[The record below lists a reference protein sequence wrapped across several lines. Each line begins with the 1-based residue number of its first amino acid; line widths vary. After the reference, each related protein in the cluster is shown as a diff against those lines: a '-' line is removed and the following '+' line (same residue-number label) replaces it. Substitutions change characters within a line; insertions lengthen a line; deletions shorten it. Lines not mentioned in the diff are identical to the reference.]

1 MLCIERTCICCDT
14 GVVGVAAPLLLLCL
28 RVFIAFPLP
37 LVTALP
43 IPLLPTLPA
52 TLPGESMLIGVSA
65 LPGSISFLSGSK
77 SSGGNGG
84 GSIQVVAR
92 WSDLAVGMVS

>member
-1 MLCIERTCICCDT
+1 M
-14 GVVGVAAPLLLLCL
+14 AAPLLLLCR

-37 LVTALP
+37 LVTAVL
-43 IPLLPTLPA
+43 IPLLLTLLV

-65 LPGSISFLSGSK
+65 FPGSDSFLSGSK

-84 GSIQVVAR
+84 GSK
-92 WSDLAVGMVS
+92 